1 MLLMKLPKWS
11 MFNYR
16 TQLNEFT
23 YIVYICIMFFHW
35 FFPHKFPP
43 QTACSF
49 CNLQVQVPSC
59 RNLLPPHWPP
69 HRDPWPSACCF
80 PPRRTWPALAMWKTW
95 TQKNVFCLCEQKSI
109 PPNLFSQFFLLT
121 RMLLQASLWQ
131 NNAKHSKR
139 CYAGIAN
146 ISILGYVICAKKCKS
161 QMGESSWVRV
171 SVCPFVYLC
180 MHAQM

>member
-95 TQKNVFCLCEQKSI
+95 TQKNVFCLCGQKSI
-109 PPNLFSQFFLLT
+109 PPNLFSHFFCWQECCCKPYSGKT
-121 RMLLQASLWQ
+121 MPNTVKDVMRALQTFP
-131 NNAKHSKR
+131 
-139 CYAGIAN
+139 Y
-146 ISILGYVICAKKCKS
+146 
-161 QMGESSWVRV
+161 
-171 SVCPFVYLC
+171 
-180 MHAQM
+180 